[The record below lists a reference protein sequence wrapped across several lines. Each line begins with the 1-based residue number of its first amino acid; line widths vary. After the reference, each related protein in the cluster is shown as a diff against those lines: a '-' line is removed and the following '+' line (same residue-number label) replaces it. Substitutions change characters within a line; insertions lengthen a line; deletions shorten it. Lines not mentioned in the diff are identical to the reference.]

1 MKTYRH
7 LFFDLDHTLW
17 DYNKNAR
24 ESLAELFTDFA
35 LTEKGIASFE
45 LFFDAFV
52 AVNFQLWDHFNQGKL
67 DKASLRKVRFQRI
80 FSQVG
85 ADPLGIPVELEHE
98 FVVRT
103 SSKPHVFP
111 GALEI
116 LRYLKE
122 NKYGLHIIT
131 NGFNES
137 QTLKI
142 EASGLSPYF
151 DLVVTAETTGYQ
163 KPDKRI
169 FEYAIKTLNTNP
181 AECLMIG
188 DNPISDLLGANRVGM
203 DAIFF
208 NPENLPCSQPY
219 THAIKQLKELEGIL

>member
-1 MKTYRH
+1 MKTYKH

-24 ESLAELFTDFA
+24 ESLSELFLDFA
-35 LTEKGIASFE
+35 LADKGFTSFE
-45 LFFDAFV
+45 LFFEAFE
-52 AVNFQLWDHFNQGKL
+52 AVNYQLWDHFNQGKL

-80 FSQVG
+80 FSHAG
-85 ADPLGIPVELEHE
+85 ANPLDIPLELEKE
-98 FVVRT
+98 FVTRT

-116 LRYLKE
+116 LPYLKE
-122 NKYGLHIIT
+122 KYRLHIIT

-137 QTLKI
+137 QRLKI
-142 EASGLSPYF
+142 KASGLAPYF

-169 FEYAIKTLNTNP
+169 FEYAIKTLNTYP
-181 AECLMIG
+181 SECLMIG
-188 DNPISDLLGANRVGM
+188 DNPESDLLGANRVGM
-203 DAIFF
+203 DAIYF
-208 NPENLPCSQPY
+208 NPGNIHCTRPY
-219 THAIKQLKELEGIL
+219 LHAIRQLKELEGIL

>member
-1 MKTYRH
+1 LKTYKH

-24 ESLAELFTDFA
+24 ESLAELFMDFA

-45 LFFDAFV
+45 VFFEAFV
-52 AVNFQLWDHFNQGKL
+52 AVNFQLWEHFNQGKL

-98 FVVRT
+98 FVIRT

-116 LRYLKE
+116 LPYLKD
-122 NKYGLHIIT
+122 KYALHIIT

-137 QTLKI
+137 QSLKI
-142 EASGLSPYF
+142 KASGLAPYF

-169 FEYAIKTLNTNP
+169 FEYALNTLNTCP
-181 AECLMIG
+181 EECMMIG
-188 DNPISDLLGANRVGM
+188 DNPDSDLLGANRVGM

-208 NPENLPCSQPY
+208 NPENAHSSQPY
-219 THAIKQLKELEGIL
+219 LYAIKQLKELEGIL